1 MKAKF
6 CCNCKQWQW
15 SELAQ
20 EQQCW
25 CDNCIHEGEER
36 DDFES
41 ACSKFEEEGEEH
53 DDKLQESQ

>member
-1 MKAKF
+1 MAKY
-6 CCNCKQWQW
+6 CHECKHWHW
-15 SELAQ
+15 SEMM
-20 EQQCW
+20 EEYQCW

-36 DDFES
+36 DNLQT